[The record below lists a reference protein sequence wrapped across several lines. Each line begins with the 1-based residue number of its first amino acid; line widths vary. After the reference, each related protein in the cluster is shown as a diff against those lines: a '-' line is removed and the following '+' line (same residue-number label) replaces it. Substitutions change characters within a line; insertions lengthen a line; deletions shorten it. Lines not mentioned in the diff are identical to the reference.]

1 MKRNA
6 LGALLALFYLSLI
19 VAPAFAHHA
28 ITSEFDPS
36 KSFTITGVLTR
47 LEWTNPHSYFFVTVK
62 EDGKDVEYMFEGYP
76 PVALHRAGI
85 TKADWKIGETVTVTA
100 VAPKD
105 GSKKLGFARTIKYA
119 SDGHVLVFRNA
130 GE

>member
-1 MKRNA
+1 MRKL
-6 LGALLALFYLSLI
+6 LGAVLVLSSLF
-19 VAPAFAHHA
+19 VAVGPAFAHHA
-28 ITSEFDPS
+28 ITSEFDPT
-36 KSFTITGVLTR
+36 KSFTITGVLTK

-85 TKADWKIGETVTVTA
+85 TKDDWKIGETVTVTA

-105 GSKKLGFARTIKYA
+105 GSKKLGFARTIKYQ